1 LTNKGQWYPGSM
13 AKALNTL
20 RQDIKIVDLAVELL
34 DARIPVSSRN
44 PALRKLLQ
52 GKKHLVLLHKADRA
66 EDGITEKWLAYFKDM
81 DQQAM
86 SFSVHNK
93 KYLKNFLQFI
103 KTEEENLRPGRIK
116 RPLRM
121 MFVGIP
127 NVGKSTLIN
136 HFVHKAVTRTGNQP
150 GVTRGRQWIKI
161 TPGLELLD
169 TPGILWP
176 KITESSTWPLAAV
189 GAMPPSRL
197 DQQGIAL
204 WLLDIYKE
212 KGKEDLLSKRYGQ
225 LGTSNS
231 EAMLEQI
238 GAAHGCLQTAG
249 QVDLER
255 ASALVLRDF
264 QAGSLGR
271 LTLEEPTETFNVQQE
286 E

>member
-1 LTNKGQWYPGSM
+1 MTNKGQWYPGSM
-13 AKALNTL
+13 ARALNVL
-20 RQDIKIVDLAVELL
+20 RQDLKVIDLVVELL
-34 DARIPVSSRN
+34 DARIPFSSRN
-44 PALRKLLQ
+44 PALKEVLE

-66 EDGITEKWLAYFKDM
+66 EESITEKWLNYFKDM
-81 DQQAM
+81 DQTAM

-93 KYLKNFLQFI
+93 KYLKSFLRFI
-103 KTEEENLRPGRIK
+103 KQHEKNLRPGRIK

-176 KITESSTWPLAAV
+176 KITEYSTWPLAVV

-204 WLLDIYKE
+204 WLLDIYKKKE
-212 KGKEDLLSKRYGQ
+212 KTDLLIKRYGN
-225 LGTSNS
+225 LDCTSV
-231 EAMLEQI
+231 EFILKQI
-238 GAAHGCLQTAG
+238 GASHGCLKSAG
-249 QVDLER
+249 EVDLER
-255 ASALVLRDF
+255 TSGLVLRDF

-271 LTLEEPTETFNVQQE
+271 LTLEEPAEFIVDR
-286 E
+286 

>member
-1 LTNKGQWYPGSM
+1 MTNKGQWYPGSM
-13 AKALNTL
+13 ARALNIL
-20 RQDIKIVDLAVELL
+20 RQDIKIIDLAVELL

-44 PALRKLLQ
+44 PALKELLQ

-66 EDGITEKWLAYFKDM
+66 EDNITEKWLAYFKDM

-86 SFSVHNK
+86 SFSVYNK

-103 KTEEENLRPGRIK
+103 KRQEENLRPGRIK

-150 GVTRGRQWIKI
+150 GVTKGRQWIKI

-212 KGKEDLLSKRYGQ
+212 KGKEDLLTKRYDQ
-225 LGTSNS
+225 LISSSPET
-231 EAMLEQI
+231 MLEQI
-238 GAAHGCLQTAG
+238 GKAHGCLQTAG

-255 ASALVLRDF
+255 ASAIVLRDF
-264 QAGSLGR
+264 QAGSLGC
-271 LTLEEPTETFNVQQE
+271 LTLEEPPETYNVQQE
-286 E
+286 D